1 MVIKHRHL
9 IYILLFFLFPGCAFV
24 NMSLVPQQKGLKE
37 KVIEGKGQPKILLLD
52 ISGFISERE
61 RSDRLGVFRRPSLV
75 EQVKE
80 ALRMAER
87 DDEIAGLIVKINSP
101 GGLVTATDIIYHELV
116 RFKEKKKI
124 PLYASIMSVGASGGY
139 YVANAT
145 DMIIAHPTAITGSI
159 GVISLKFNIEG
170 LLDKIGVEEETY
182 KSGDKKDIF
191 SPFRPRTPEEREIIQ
206 GIIDTLYGRFLDT
219 VYARRKGVLT
229 MEELKI
235 LADGRVYTA
244 DQALDVRLIDAVGYL
259 DDAIGFMKA
268 SLGIAEAR
276 VVTYYRSG
284 EYKGSI
290 YSAYPDKSS
299 PVLDLFA
306 GDMGSFAP
314 LAGVEF
320 MYLWIP

>member
-24 NMSLVPQQKGLKE
+24 NMSLVPHQKGLKE

-80 ALRMAER
+80 ALRMAEG

-124 PLYASIMSVGASGGY
+124 PLYASIMSIGASGGY

-206 GIIDTLYGRFLDT
+206 RIIDTLYGRFLDT
-219 VYARRKGVLT
+219 VYARRKEVLT
-229 MEELKI
+229 MEELKS

-268 SLGIAEAR
+268 SLGIEEAR

-306 GDMGSFAP
+306 GDMGAFAP